1 MQKNIKQYCINEIKN
16 IIKKAFEKENE
27 YSLDLYGSFA
37 SDLMIENSD
46 IDLKI
51 RLNSEKKEELDK
63 TFFIIEKVLS
73 EEDKFENINPI
84 STASV
89 PIIKLII
96 DPNIF
101 IKGNIELENEMKTFI
116 NSNVYKNFKF
126 DKNEL
131 TKIKVDITFILN
143 NNEKNINVSSVS
155 FTKEKIE
162 KNPEIKII
170 LRVLKRFFNS
180 KKMNNSFNGGLSP
193 HNLFLIILSYIQYC
207 IVIIKVIKI
216 I

>member
-1 MQKNIKQYCINEIKN
+1 MKN
-16 IIKKAFEKENE
+16 
-27 YSLDLYGSFA
+27 
-37 SDLMIENSD
+37 
-46 IDLKI
+46 
-51 RLNSEKKEELDK
+51 
-63 TFFIIEKVLS
+63 
-73 EEDKFENINPI
+73 
-84 STASV
+84 
-89 PIIKLII
+89 
-96 DPNIF
+96 
-101 IKGNIELENEMKTFI
+101 FI